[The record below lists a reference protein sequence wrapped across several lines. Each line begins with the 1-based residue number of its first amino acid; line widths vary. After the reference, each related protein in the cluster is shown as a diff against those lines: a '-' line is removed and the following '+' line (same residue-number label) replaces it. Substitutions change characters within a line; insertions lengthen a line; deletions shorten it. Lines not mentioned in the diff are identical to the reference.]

1 LSEHGDDIIVP
12 GINSKVDCTQY
23 GVSHPDE
30 VKSCKWYLEYET
42 LIKESDGV
50 VNAESQRGF
59 PGAAGQYRMN
69 FANHFQ
75 ERNSEPTR
83 LALMLLYDFGA
94 GDDWFATKVK

>member
-1 LSEHGDDIIVP
+1 LSERGDDIIVP

-50 VNAESQRGF
+50 VNAETQQGF
-59 PGAAGQYRMN
+59 PGTAGNFRMN
-69 FANHFQ
+69 YANHFQ

-83 LALMLLYDFGA
+83 LALLELFEGGNGDF
-94 GDDWFATKVK
+94 WFKTLEK